1 MADPSRA
8 QRDMSSGMLRG
19 NIRVDRRRPDRYV
32 PSMSEPIVLKKY
44 GNRRLY
50 DTNESR
56 YVTLAEVAAML
67 QRGDDMRVVDAKTGE
82 DLTKEILVQI
92 ILEREGAR
100 EILPTSFLK
109 QIVRVAGSPWKESF
123 ASAVQQSVH
132 NLVDGQR
139 AALDAQKQLV
149 SQVAQMAPTMWNPFA
164 AFGGPPPSQ
173 QQQQRDPEFDRMR
186 AELNETQS
194 LLRRLIQQ
202 GDGASG
208 PKAAPRKK
216 KAIVRRNK
224 KA

>member
-1 MADPSRA
+1 
-8 QRDMSSGMLRG
+8 
-19 NIRVDRRRPDRYV
+19 
-32 PSMSEPIVLKKY
+32 MSEPIVLKKY

-67 QRGDDMRVVDAKTGE
+67 QRGDDMRVVDAKSGE

-123 ASAVQQSVH
+123 ATAVQQSVH
-132 NLVDGQR
+132 SLVDGQR
-139 AALDAQKQLV
+139 AALDAQKNLV
-149 SQVAQMAPTMWNPFA
+149 SQVAQLAPALWNPFA

-173 QQQQRDPEFDRMR
+173 QQQQAMQQQAMQALQQQAMQQMQQAPARDPELDRLR
-186 AELNETQS
+186 EELNETQS
-194 LLRRLIQQ
+194 LLRRLIHQ

-208 PKAAPRKK
+208 PKPAPAPRRKK
-216 KAIVRRNK
+216 PGAIVRRNK